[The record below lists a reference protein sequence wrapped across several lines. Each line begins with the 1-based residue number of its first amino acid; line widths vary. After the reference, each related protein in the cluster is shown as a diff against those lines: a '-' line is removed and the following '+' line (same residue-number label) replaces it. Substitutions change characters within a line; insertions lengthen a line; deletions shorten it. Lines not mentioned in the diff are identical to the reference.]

1 MIKKIIG
8 YNFFTF
14 FFSLIHVIFSA
25 VFFRKNFFFILRIYI
40 FLLPFSSFL
49 FFICLL
55 ASIKKSKLT
64 VYIYVLCGIIKL
76 FFGVFVFFCLMI
88 EYDDFSSLLKTFANF
103 IFSYFMI
110 LFFRIFFLL
119 I

>member
-1 MIKKIIG
+1 MRKKIIG

-25 VFFRKNFFFILRIYI
+25 FFFRIDFLVILRIYI

-49 FFICLL
+49 FFLCLL
-55 ASIKKSKLT
+55 ASIKKYKLT
-64 VYIYVLCGIIKL
+64 VYVLCSIIKL
-76 FFGVFVFFCLMI
+76 FFGVFVFVYLMI
-88 EYDDFSSLLKTFANF
+88 EYDYFSNSLRAFANF

-110 LFFRIFFLL
+110 LFFRIVFLL